1 MSQNP
6 STWVKSTKLPHKSHF
21 GKSSQMRFFWVDFHR
36 FFVVIIVLHFP
47 FFYRRLG
54 DEMRSMSLEKS
65 RQREAELA
73 QEIERLQ
80 MEIKTLQKNS
90 EEAANVNQQLS
101 KEVRKKFFWHYFDD
115 QALDLNKESSILV
128 SIGPKITARWRLW
141 YLSQNWNF

>member
-1 MSQNP
+1 MDLDSVRTMVEN
-6 STWVKSTKLPHKSHF
+6 SLFVIFVNLVKWNFLGWFSNTAF
-21 GKSSQMRFFWVDFHR
+21 IV

-101 KEVRKKFFWHYFDD
+101 KEVRKNSFDR
-115 QALDLNKESSILV
+115 K
-128 SIGPKITARWRLW
+128 
-141 YLSQNWNF
+141 

>member
-1 MSQNP
+1 
-6 STWVKSTKLPHKSHF
+6 
-21 GKSSQMRFFWVDFHR
+21 
-36 FFVVIIVLHFP
+36 
-47 FFYRRLG
+47 
-54 DEMRSMSLEKS
+54 MRSMSLEKS

-101 KEVRKKFFWHYFDD
+101 KEVRKKFFWHFFDD

-128 SIGPKITARWRLW
+128 SIGPEITARWGQMEFCIFCEKSR
-141 YLSQNWNF
+141 QNEKTQFGAKIQIVNKQLKIS

>member
-1 MSQNP
+1 
-6 STWVKSTKLPHKSHF
+6 
-21 GKSSQMRFFWVDFHR
+21 
-36 FFVVIIVLHFP
+36 
-47 FFYRRLG
+47 
-54 DEMRSMSLEKS
+54 MRSMSLEKS

-101 KEVRKKFFWHYFDD
+101 KEVRKKFFWHFFDD